1 MKIVI
6 SDMLGFEEEHDAWI
20 YEAAGD
26 DTVVFPEG
34 DEELL
39 AELPDAEVFF
49 GYHSP
54 EVFSVATNL
63 KWMQTTSAGLDMMLT
78 PEVRA
83 MGLQVTN
90 ASGLHAAPVVETAW
104 ALTLA
109 VSRYLKHFG
118 QCQRDHVWDQ
128 FTPYDLNH
136 RTAGVIGLG
145 GIGRR
150 YAKIAAAFGM
160 RVIAVDKHVSE
171 KPEEVEEL
179 WPLERLNDL
188 CAEADVVMIACPATS
203 ETQGLIGAEQLALM
217 KPTGIIINIARGGI
231 IDEPALIE
239 CLNAGRI
246 AGAGLDVTR
255 IEPLPDDDPLW
266 DTPRL
271 VITPHIAG
279 WSSDRS
285 RSVVR
290 FFCDNLRRYKA
301 GEPLENLVDQQ
312 QGYPVPVSGAAA
324 GGV

>member
-6 SDMLGFEEEHDAWI
+6 SDMLGFEEEHVAWI
-20 YEAAGD
+20 HEAAGD

-118 QCQRDHVWDQ
+118 QCQRDQVWDQ

-150 YAKIAAAFGM
+150 YAKIASAFGM
-160 RVIAVDKHVSE
+160 RVIAVDKHIPE
-171 KPEEVEEL
+171 KPNKPEEVEEL

-217 KPTGIIINIARGGI
+217 KPTGIIVNIARGGI

-239 CLNAGRI
+239 CLTEGRI

-255 IEPLPDDDPLW
+255 IEPLPKDDPLW

-279 WSSDRS
+279 WSNDRS
-285 RSVVR
+285 LSVVR
-290 FFCDNLRRYKA
+290 FFCDNLGRYKA
-301 GEPLENLVDQQ
+301 GESLRNLVDQQ
-312 QGYPVPVSGAAA
+312 QGYPVPGA
-324 GGV
+324 

>member
-6 SDMLGFEEEHDAWI
+6 SDMLGFEEEHVAWI
-20 YEAAGD
+20 HEAAGD
-26 DTVVFPEG
+26 DTVVFPES
-34 DEELL
+34 DEDLV
-39 AELPDAEVFF
+39 AELSDAEVFF

-54 EVFSVATNL
+54 DVFSVAANL

-78 PEVRA
+78 PEVRE

-118 QCQRDHVWDQ
+118 ECQQKHVWDQ
-128 FTPYDLNH
+128 FTPYDLND
-136 RTAGVIGLG
+136 RTAGVVGLG

-150 YAKIAAAFGM
+150 YAKIASAFGM
-160 RVIAVDKHVSE
+160 RVIAVDKHVQE
-171 KPEEVEEL
+171 KPAEVDEL
-179 WPLERLNDL
+179 WTLEGLNDL
-188 CAEADVVMIACPATS
+188 CAEADVVMIACPATA

-217 KPTGIIINIARGGI
+217 KPTGIIVNIARGGI

-239 CLNAGRI
+239 CLTAGRI
-246 AGAGLDVTR
+246 AGAGLDVTKV
-255 IEPLPDDDPLW
+255 EPLPEDDPLW

-279 WSSDRS
+279 WSNDRS

-290 FFCDNLRRYKA
+290 FFCENLTRYKA
-301 GEPLENLVDQQ
+301 GEPLRNLVDQQ
-312 QGYPVPVSGAAA
+312 QGYPVPDSGAAA

>member
-6 SDMLGFEEEHDAWI
+6 SDMLGFEEEHNAWI

-34 DEELL
+34 DEDLL

-78 PEVRA
+78 PEVRE

-118 QCQRDHVWDQ
+118 QCQRDQVWDQ

-150 YAKIAAAFGM
+150 YAKIASAFGM
-160 RVIAVDKHVSE
+160 RVIAVDKHAPEMPE

-217 KPTGIIINIARGGI
+217 KPTGIIVNIARGGI

-239 CLNAGRI
+239 CLTEGRI
-246 AGAGLDVTR
+246 AGAGLDVTK
-255 IEPLPDDDPLW
+255 IEPLPKDDPLW

-285 RSVVR
+285 HSVVR
-290 FFCDNLRRYKA
+290 FFCDNLGRYKA
-301 GEPLENLVDQQ
+301 GEPLRNLVDQQ
-312 QGYPVPVSGAAA
+312 QGYPVPGA
-324 GGV
+324 

>member
-39 AELPDAEVFF
+39 AELPAAEVFF

-285 RSVVR
+285 QSVVR

-301 GEPLENLVDQQ
+301 GEPLRNLVDQQ
-312 QGYPVPVSGAAA
+312 LGYPVP
-324 GGV
+324 GV

>member
-6 SDMLGFEEEHDAWI
+6 SDMLGFEEEHVGWI
-20 YEAAGD
+20 HEAAGD
-26 DTVVFPEG
+26 DTVVFPES
-34 DEELL
+34 DEALV
-39 AELPDAEVFF
+39 AELADAEVFF

-54 EVFSVATNL
+54 DVFSAAANL

-78 PEVRA
+78 PEVRE

-118 QCQRDHVWDQ
+118 ECQQKHVWDQ
-128 FTPYDLNH
+128 FTPYDLND
-136 RTAGVIGLG
+136 RTAGVVGLG

-150 YAKIAAAFGM
+150 YAKIASAFGM
-160 RVIAVDKHVSE
+160 RVIAVDKHVQE
-171 KPEEVEEL
+171 KPAEVDEL
-179 WPLERLNDL
+179 WTLEGLNDL
-188 CAEADVVMIACPATS
+188 CAEADVVMIACPATA

-217 KPTGIIINIARGGI
+217 KPTGIIVNIARGGI

-239 CLNAGRI
+239 CLTEGRI
-246 AGAGLDVTR
+246 AGAGLDVTKV
-255 IEPLPDDDPLW
+255 EPLPEDDPLW

-279 WSSDRS
+279 WSNDRS

>member
-6 SDMLGFEEEHDAWI
+6 SDMLEFEEEHIAWI

-26 DTVVFPEG
+26 DTVVFPES
-34 DEELL
+34 DEALL
-39 AELPDAEVFF
+39 AELVDAEVFF

-54 EVFSVATNL
+54 DVFSVAANL

-78 PEVRA
+78 PEVRE

-118 QCQRDHVWDQ
+118 ECQQKHVWDQ
-128 FTPYDLNH
+128 FTPYDLND
-136 RTAGVIGLG
+136 RTAGVVGLG

-150 YAKIAAAFGM
+150 YAKIASAFGM
-160 RVIAVDKHVSE
+160 RVIAVDKHVQE
-171 KPEEVEEL
+171 KPAEVDEL
-179 WPLERLNDL
+179 WTLEGLNEL
-188 CAEADVVMIACPATS
+188 CAEADVVMIACPATA

-217 KPTGIIINIARGGI
+217 KPTGIIVNIARGGI

-239 CLNAGRI
+239 CLTEGRI
-246 AGAGLDVTR
+246 AGAGLDVTKV
-255 IEPLPDDDPLW
+255 EPLPEDDPLW

-279 WSSDRS
+279 WSNDRS

-290 FFCDNLRRYKA
+290 FFCENLARYKA
-301 GEPLENLVDQQ
+301 GEPLRNLVDQQ
-312 QGYPVPVSGAAA
+312 QGYPVPVSGATA
-324 GGV
+324 GGA

>member
-6 SDMLGFEEEHDAWI
+6 SDMLGFEEEHVAWI
-20 YEAAGD
+20 HEAAGD
-26 DTVVFPEG
+26 DTVVFPES
-34 DEELL
+34 DEALL
-39 AELPDAEVFF
+39 AELADAEVFF

-54 EVFSVATNL
+54 DVFSVATNL

-78 PEVRA
+78 PEVRE

-118 QCQRDHVWDQ
+118 ECQQKHVWDQ
-128 FTPYDLNH
+128 FTPYDLND
-136 RTAGVIGLG
+136 RTAGVVGLG

-150 YAKIAAAFGM
+150 YAKIASAFGM
-160 RVIAVDKHVSE
+160 RVIAVDKHVQE
-171 KPEEVEEL
+171 KPAEVDEL
-179 WPLERLNDL
+179 WTLEGLNDL
-188 CAEADVVMIACPATS
+188 CAEADVVMIACPATA

-217 KPTGIIINIARGGI
+217 KPTGIIVNIARGGI

-239 CLNAGRI
+239 CLTEGRI
-246 AGAGLDVTR
+246 AGAGLDVTKV
-255 IEPLPDDDPLW
+255 EPLPEDDPLW

-279 WSSDRS
+279 WSNDRS

-290 FFCDNLRRYKA
+290 FFCENLTRYKA
-301 GEPLENLVDQQ
+301 GEPLRNLVDQQ
-312 QGYPVPVSGAAA
+312 RGYPVPDSGAAA

>member
-128 FTPYDLNH
+128 FTPYDLNY

-285 RSVVR
+285 QSVVR

-301 GEPLENLVDQQ
+301 GAPLRNLVDQQ
-312 QGYPVPVSGAAA
+312 LGYPVP
-324 GGV
+324 GV

>member
-6 SDMLGFEEEHDAWI
+6 SDMLGFEEEHVAWI
-20 YEAAGD
+20 HEAAGD
-26 DTVVFPEG
+26 DTVVFPEN
-34 DEELL
+34 DEALV
-39 AELPDAEVFF
+39 AELADAEVFF

-54 EVFSVATNL
+54 DVFSVAANL

-78 PEVRA
+78 PEVRK

-118 QCQRDHVWDQ
+118 ECQQKHVWDQ
-128 FTPYDLNH
+128 FTPYDLND
-136 RTAGVIGLG
+136 RTAGVVGLG

-150 YAKIAAAFGM
+150 YAKIASAFGM
-160 RVIAVDKHVSE
+160 RVIAVDKHVQE
-171 KPEEVEEL
+171 KPAEVDEL
-179 WPLERLNDL
+179 WTLEGLNDL
-188 CAEADVVMIACPATS
+188 CAEADVVMIACPATA

-217 KPTGIIINIARGGI
+217 KPTGIIVNIARGGI

-239 CLNAGRI
+239 CLTEGRI
-246 AGAGLDVTR
+246 AGAGLDVTKV
-255 IEPLPDDDPLW
+255 EPLPEDDPLW

-279 WSSDRS
+279 WSNDRS

>member
-39 AELPDAEVFF
+39 AELPAAEVFF

-246 AGAGLDVTR
+246 AGAGLDMTR

-285 RSVVR
+285 QSVVR

-301 GEPLENLVDQQ
+301 GEPLRNLVDQQ
-312 QGYPVPVSGAAA
+312 LGYPVP
-324 GGV
+324 GV

>member
-6 SDMLGFEEEHDAWI
+6 SDMLGFEEEHVAWI
-20 YEAAGD
+20 HEAAGD
-26 DTVVFPEG
+26 DTVVFPES
-34 DEELL
+34 DEALL
-39 AELPDAEVFF
+39 AELADAEVFF

-54 EVFSVATNL
+54 DVFSVATNL

-78 PEVRA
+78 PEVRE

-118 QCQRDHVWDQ
+118 ECQQKHAWDQ
-128 FTPYDLNH
+128 FTPYDLND
-136 RTAGVIGLG
+136 RTAGVVGLG

-150 YAKIAAAFGM
+150 YAKIASAFGM
-160 RVIAVDKHVSE
+160 RVIAVDKHVQE
-171 KPEEVEEL
+171 KPAEVDEL
-179 WPLERLNDL
+179 WTLEGLNDL
-188 CAEADVVMIACPATS
+188 CAEADVVMIACPATA

-217 KPTGIIINIARGGI
+217 KPTGIIVNIARGGI

-239 CLNAGRI
+239 CLTEGRI
-246 AGAGLDVTR
+246 AGAGLDVTKV
-255 IEPLPDDDPLW
+255 EPLPEDDPLW

-279 WSSDRS
+279 WSNDRS

-290 FFCDNLRRYKA
+290 FFCENLTRYKA
-301 GEPLENLVDQQ
+301 GEPLRNLVDQQ
-312 QGYPVPVSGAAA
+312 RGYPVPDSGAAA

>member
-6 SDMLGFEEEHDAWI
+6 SDMLGFEEEHDNWI
-20 YEAAGD
+20 LEAAGD
-26 DTVVFPEG
+26 DTVVCPQS
-34 DEELL
+34 DEELV
-39 AELPDAEVFF
+39 AELADAEVFF

-54 EVFSVATNL
+54 EVFAAAKNL

-118 QCQRDHVWDQ
+118 ECQQKHVWDQ
-128 FTPYDLNH
+128 FTPYDLNG
-136 RTAGVIGLG
+136 RTAGVVGLG

-150 YAKIAAAFGM
+150 YARIAAAFGM
-160 RVIAVDKHVSE
+160 RVIAVDKHAPE
-171 KPEEVEEL
+171 KPDEVDEL
-179 WPLERLNDL
+179 WPLDRLNDL
-188 CAEADVVMIACPATS
+188 CGEADVVMIACPATS
-203 ETQGLIGAEQLALM
+203 ETQGLIGAEQLARM
-217 KPTGIIINIARGGI
+217 KPTGIIVNITRGGI

-239 CLNAGRI
+239 CLNEGRI
-246 AGAGLDVTR
+246 AGAGLDVTK
-255 IEPLPDDDPLW
+255 IEPLPEDDPLW

-279 WSSDRS
+279 WSNDRS
-285 RSVVR
+285 RSVVQ
-290 FFCDNLRRYKA
+290 FFCENLRRYKA
-301 GEPLENLVDQQ
+301 GEPLQNLVDQQ
-312 QGYPVPVSGAAA
+312 QGYPVPGA
-324 GGV
+324 

>member
-6 SDMLGFEEEHDAWI
+6 SDMLGFEEEHIAWI
-20 YEAAGD
+20 HEAVGD

-78 PEVRA
+78 PEVRE

-118 QCQRDHVWDQ
+118 QCQRDQVWDQ

-150 YAKIAAAFGM
+150 YAKIASAFGM
-160 RVIAVDKHVSE
+160 RVIAVDKHAPE

-217 KPTGIIINIARGGI
+217 KPTGIIVNIARGGI

-239 CLNAGRI
+239 CLTEGRI
-246 AGAGLDVTR
+246 AGAGLDVTK
-255 IEPLPDDDPLW
+255 IEPLPKDDPLW

-279 WSSDRS
+279 WSNDRS
-285 RSVVR
+285 HSVVR
-290 FFCDNLRRYKA
+290 FFCDNLGRYKA
-301 GEPLENLVDQQ
+301 GKPLRNLVDQQ
-312 QGYPVPVSGAAA
+312 QGYPVPGAS
-324 GGV
+324 

>member
-78 PEVRA
+78 PEVRE

-118 QCQRDHVWDQ
+118 QCQRDQVWDQ

-150 YAKIAAAFGM
+150 YAKIASAFGM
-160 RVIAVDKHVSE
+160 RVIAVDKHAPEMPE

-217 KPTGIIINIARGGI
+217 KPTGIIVNIARGGI

-239 CLNAGRI
+239 CLTEGRI

-255 IEPLPDDDPLW
+255 IEPLPKDDPLW

-285 RSVVR
+285 HSVVR
-290 FFCDNLRRYKA
+290 FFCDNLGRYKA
-301 GEPLENLVDQQ
+301 GEPLRNLVDQQ
-312 QGYPVPVSGAAA
+312 QGYPVPGA
-324 GGV
+324 

>member
-6 SDMLGFEEEHDAWI
+6 WDPIGFEDEHLAWVH
-20 YEAAGD
+20 EAAGD
-26 DTVVFPEG
+26 DQVVFPDG
-34 DEELL
+34 DEELI
-39 AELPDAEVFF
+39 AELADAEVFF

-54 EVFSVATNL
+54 EIFAGANNL

-83 MGLQVTN
+83 MGIQVTN

-118 QCQRDHVWDQ
+118 ECQQKHVWDQ
-128 FTPYDLNH
+128 FVPMDLNG
-136 RTAGVIGLG
+136 RTAGVVGLG

-150 YAKIAAAFGM
+150 YARIAAAFGM
-160 RVIAVDKHVSE
+160 RVIAVDKHTPE

-179 WPLERLNDL
+179 WPLDRLNDL
-188 CAEADVVMIACPATS
+188 CAAADVVMIACPATS
-203 ETQGLIGAEQLALM
+203 ETQGLIGAEQLAAM
-217 KPTGIIINIARGGI
+217 KPTGIIVNIARGGI

-239 CLNAGRI
+239 CLTEGRI
-246 AGAGLDVTR
+246 AGAGLDVTK
-255 IEPLPDDDPLW
+255 IEPLPEGDPLW

-279 WSSDRS
+279 WSNDRS
-285 RSVVR
+285 GQVVR
-290 FFCDNLRRYKA
+290 FFADNLVRYKN
-301 GEPLENLVDQQ
+301 GETLHNLVDQAH
-312 QGYPVPVSGAAA
+312 GYPVPNAAT
-324 GGV
+324 

>member
-6 SDMLGFEEEHDAWI
+6 SDMLGFEEEHVAWI
-20 YEAAGD
+20 HEAAGD
-26 DTVVFPEG
+26 DTVVFPES
-34 DEELL
+34 DEALL
-39 AELPDAEVFF
+39 AELADAEVFF

-54 EVFSVATNL
+54 DVFSVAANL

-78 PEVRA
+78 PEVRE

-118 QCQRDHVWDQ
+118 ECQQKHAWDQ
-128 FTPYDLNH
+128 FTPYDLND
-136 RTAGVIGLG
+136 RTAGVVGLG

-150 YAKIAAAFGM
+150 YAKIASAFGM
-160 RVIAVDKHVSE
+160 RVIAVDKHVQE
-171 KPEEVEEL
+171 KPAEVDEL
-179 WPLERLNDL
+179 WTLEGLNDL
-188 CAEADVVMIACPATS
+188 CAEADVVMIACPATA

-217 KPTGIIINIARGGI
+217 KPTGIIVNIARGGI

-239 CLNAGRI
+239 CLTEGRI
-246 AGAGLDVTR
+246 AGAGLDVTKV
-255 IEPLPDDDPLW
+255 EPLPEDDPLW

-279 WSSDRS
+279 WSNDRS

-290 FFCDNLRRYKA
+290 FFCENLTRYKA
-301 GEPLENLVDQQ
+301 GEPLRNLVDQQ
-312 QGYPVPVSGAAA
+312 RGYPVPDSGAAA

>member
-6 SDMLGFEEEHDAWI
+6 SDMLGFEEEHVAWI
-20 YEAAGD
+20 HEAAGD

-78 PEVRA
+78 PEVRE

-118 QCQRDHVWDQ
+118 QCQRDQVWDQ

-150 YAKIAAAFGM
+150 YAKIASAFGM
-160 RVIAVDKHVSE
+160 RVIAVDKHAPEMPE

-217 KPTGIIINIARGGI
+217 KPTGIIVNIARGGI

-239 CLNAGRI
+239 CLTEGRI

-255 IEPLPDDDPLW
+255 IEPLPKDDPLW

-285 RSVVR
+285 HSVVR
-290 FFCDNLRRYKA
+290 FFCDNLGRYKA
-301 GEPLENLVDQQ
+301 GEPLRNLVDQQ
-312 QGYPVPVSGAAA
+312 QGYPVPGA
-324 GGV
+324 

>member
-6 SDMLGFEEEHDAWI
+6 SDMLGFEEEHVAWI
-20 YEAAGD
+20 HEAAGD
-26 DTVVFPEG
+26 DTVVFPES
-34 DEELL
+34 DEALL
-39 AELPDAEVFF
+39 AELADAEVFF

-54 EVFSVATNL
+54 DVFSVAVNL

-78 PEVRA
+78 PEVRE

-118 QCQRDHVWDQ
+118 ECQQKHVWDQ
-128 FTPYDLNH
+128 FTPYDLND
-136 RTAGVIGLG
+136 RTAGVVGLG

-150 YAKIAAAFGM
+150 YAKIASAFGM
-160 RVIAVDKHVSE
+160 RVIAVDKHIQE
-171 KPEEVEEL
+171 KPAEVDEL
-179 WPLERLNDL
+179 WTLEGLNDL
-188 CAEADVVMIACPATS
+188 CAEADVVMIACPATA

-217 KPTGIIINIARGGI
+217 KPTGIIVNIARGGI

-239 CLNAGRI
+239 CLTEGRI
-246 AGAGLDVTR
+246 AGAGLDVTKV
-255 IEPLPDDDPLW
+255 EPLPEDDPLW

-279 WSSDRS
+279 WSNDRS

-301 GEPLENLVDQQ
+301 GEPLRNLVDQQ